1 MQKSEQSEQSE
12 QSDSKSGRYARTLM
26 DGQVVYLS
34 EQFWLH
40 CNQVRLMISEVVDDD
55 WGRSADYPIDM
66 DGFSSQGAAIMDVIC
81 GFCGDGGGS
90 DDGALQRFCSDCSD
104 ILTSEMALQ
113 LLTLADRYD
122 FSAFVIDYLSAYLLR
137 SFDSMNVAEMRVLF
151 QITDH
156 GFSQDDLSRIAI
168 EQTWFP
174 FVLPRKSE

>member
-1 MQKSEQSEQSE
+1 
-12 QSDSKSGRYARTLM
+12 M
-26 DGQVVYLS
+26 DGKVVYLS

-40 CNQVRLMISEVVDDD
+40 CNQVRLMIAEVVDDD
-55 WGRSADYPIDM
+55 DDDATWGRSVDYPIDM
-66 DGFSSQGAAIMDVIC
+66 DGFSSQDAAIMDVIC
-81 GFCGDGGGS
+81 GFCRDGSDGDG
-90 DDGALQRFCSDCSD
+90 DGALQRFCSECSD

-137 SFDSMNVAEMRVLF
+137 SFDSMNVAEMRELF